1 MHVNGR
7 SCALDSGD
15 MTLLSN
21 NNVSVIL
28 TIFIVRKASL
38 FDCRYMFFACLRAL
52 CDESFSALRLTAK
65 KLKYFGH

>member
-1 MHVNGR
+1 MHMNGR

-28 TIFIVRKASL
+28 TIFIVRKASS
-38 FDCRYMFFACLRAL
+38 FDSRYMFFACLRAL